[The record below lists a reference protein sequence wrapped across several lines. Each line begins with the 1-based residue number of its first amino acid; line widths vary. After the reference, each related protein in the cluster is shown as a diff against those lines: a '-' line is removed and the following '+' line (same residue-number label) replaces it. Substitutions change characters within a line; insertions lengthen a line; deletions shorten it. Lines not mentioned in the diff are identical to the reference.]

1 MWQKKR
7 KEKKLW
13 AAECDS
19 VLTATRPR
27 DEQESEVSDRVD
39 LLVQEWTLVKEKR
52 YGRFSQKMKNF
63 LTF

>member
-1 MWQKKR
+1 MTKK
-7 KEKKLW
+7 KILW

-27 DEQESEVSDRVD
+27 DEHESEVSDRVD
-39 LLVQEWTLVKEKR
+39 LLVQEWVLVKEKR
-52 YGRFSQKMKNF
+52 FSRFSQKMKNF